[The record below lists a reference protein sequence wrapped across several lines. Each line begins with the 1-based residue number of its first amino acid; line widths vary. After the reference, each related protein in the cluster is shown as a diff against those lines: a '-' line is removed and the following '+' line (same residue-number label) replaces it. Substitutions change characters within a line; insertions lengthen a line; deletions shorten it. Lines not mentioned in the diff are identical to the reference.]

1 MPLVVPS
8 ETSTMWMPPMFRLIS
23 MPPAL
28 ARPAPSEGEV
38 PGKALGRSQGGFL
51 SKLQQRAEGSGKP
64 IISVL
69 TGVERREQAALEV
82 LLDGGAMRRSGRG
95 HPRLRPRRLVS
106 DKAIP
111 VRLTGAG
118 CASGG
123 SCLCSRPAKTSGVSP
138 PLIARLI
145 GSAIRLSV

>member
-106 DKAIP
+106 DKSYSSPIDGRRLRQRRILP
-111 VRLTGAG
+111 VLPTRKDQRRQPSFD
-118 CASGG
+118 C
-123 SCLCSRPAKTSGVSP
+123 
-138 PLIARLI
+138 
-145 GSAIRLSV
+145 